1 MEPQHLHSFPQY
13 RKYKNNKHFFKI
25 YSESEFDE
33 ISFIGTK
40 IIVTKHH
47 AKILPDRNFIFDLLN
62 DVGVTCEM
70 SFEAEYELHLI

>member
-1 MEPQHLHSFPQY
+1 MITQQHNFPQY

-40 IIVTKHH
+40 AIITKHQ
-47 AKILPDRNFIFDLLN
+47 AKILPDRNFISDLLN
-62 DVGVTCEM
+62 DFETTCEF
-70 SFEAEYELHLI
+70 SNEEEYNLHLK